1 MNRVSK
7 RSKRNLEYVNKEL
20 VILVAYVLAISEVDF
35 IVTEGYRPQIKQN
48 KLYAQGRT
56 EPGEIV
62 TWTLKSKHTR
72 GYAVDLYPY
81 PIPKDLSNPPEG
93 YREKQEYLRGLFIKC
108 SEVLGIPLRVLKRDL
123 PHFEL
128 RR

>member
-1 MNRVSK
+1 MNRMSK
-7 RSKRNLEYVNKEL
+7 RSKRNLEYVKKEL
-20 VILVAYVLAISEVDF
+20 VILVAYVLAISKVDF
-35 IVTEGYRPQIKQN
+35 VVDEGYRPQSRQN

-62 TWTLKSKHTR
+62 TWTLESEHSK
-72 GYAVDLYPY
+72 GNAVDLYPY
-81 PIPKDLSNPPEG
+81 PIPKDLRNPPKG
-93 YREKQEYLRGLFIKC
+93 YREKQEYLRKLFIECAKL
-108 SEVLGIPLRVLKRDL
+108 LGIPLRVIKRDL